1 MCKLSPKLNAVLLC
15 LLCKKPTRREGT
27 SFYLNEQLGKTY
39 VGGCEKS
46 ETLDANPI
54 TIIPFQIKKPRL
66 ICKKIP

>member
-46 ETLDANPI
+46 ETLVANKVSHCF
-54 TIIPFQIKKPRL
+54 TE
-66 ICKKIP
+66 